1 METFLTILLDGLQ
14 FSSYLFIVSA
24 GLTIIFG
31 VMKILNVAH
40 GSFYAWGAYTAAFFI
55 GKFSDMGMPDAIG
68 FLIIVAAAIVVGLI
82 LGFVIEQGILKYM
95 YHRDEVLIVLA
106 TFGLFLVLEDII
118 LIAFGTD
125 PYFAY
130 QPMALL
136 DSVEL
141 GGIVRDVY
149 GLTLI
154 AVAALVALGCW
165 YLLNKTK
172 WGTLLKAV
180 IYDREMGIS
189 MGINVPLV
197 YTLTFIGGAI
207 LGGLGGAYIAPTISV
222 APGLGTEVIVLSFA
236 VVVVGGMGSIA
247 GAAIGS
253 IIIGNNKN
261 RMVNVV
267 VVDPPEPFISFRYR
281 CDSRFELTQLE
292 DMLVDNKSYG
302 LFVIDRSEAAYGI
315 ASGKRIH
322 VQEHLVSN
330 IMGKH
335 RQGGQSAQRFE
346 RLIEEAAHNFF
357 KRATEHA
364 CNYWLPNLEN
374 IQAVIIGGPG
384 ATKDFVVKN
393 DYFHHEIT
401 KKIAK
406 TTFDVG
412 YSNESGVRELVDNAG
427 DLMGEIELDQE
438 RQSMNVFLRELVQQ
452 QPKATYGEAM
462 IRQALEGG
470 AVSTLLISE
479 SLRKNIVE
487 LECQSCQH
495 TWSATLNRNQAL
507 PACPSCKAKD
517 DAIKEVG
524 SKSLIDHLSELA
536 LASRSEVVFISI
548 DTEEGAQLM
557 NGFGGLAAVLRYPIM

>member
-1 METFLTILLDGLQ
+1 MVGGSVVEAALTILLDGLQ

-55 GKFSDMGMPDAIG
+55 GKFSDMGLPDAMG
-68 FLIIVAAAIVVGLI
+68 FLIIIVAAIVVGVI
-82 LGFVIEQGILKYM
+82 LGFIIEQGILKYM

-136 DSVEL
+136 DAVEM

-154 AVAALVALGCW
+154 GVAALVAVGCW
-165 YLLNKTK
+165 WLLNKTK

-180 IYDREMGIS
+180 IFDREVGIA

-253 IIIGNNKN
+253 LIIGIL
-261 RMVNVV
+261 RAIAVHELPQVELFVV
-267 VVDPPEPFISFRYR
+267 FAVMAVVLVFRPE
-281 CDSRFELTQLE
+281 
-292 DMLVDNKSYG
+292 G
-302 LFVIDRSEAAYGI
+302 LFAPAKPR
-315 ASGKRIH
+315 
-322 VQEHLVSN
+322 
-330 IMGKH
+330 
-335 RQGGQSAQRFE
+335 
-346 RLIEEAAHNFF
+346 
-357 KRATEHA
+357 
-364 CNYWLPNLEN
+364 
-374 IQAVIIGGPG
+374 
-384 ATKDFVVKN
+384 
-393 DYFHHEIT
+393 
-401 KKIAK
+401 KI
-406 TTFDVG
+406 
-412 YSNESGVRELVDNAG
+412 
-427 DLMGEIELDQE
+427 
-438 RQSMNVFLRELVQQ
+438 
-452 QPKATYGEAM
+452 
-462 IRQALEGG
+462 
-470 AVSTLLISE
+470 
-479 SLRKNIVE
+479 
-487 LECQSCQH
+487 
-495 TWSATLNRNQAL
+495 
-507 PACPSCKAKD
+507 
-517 DAIKEVG
+517 
-524 SKSLIDHLSELA
+524 
-536 LASRSEVVFISI
+536 
-548 DTEEGAQLM
+548 
-557 NGFGGLAAVLRYPIM
+557 

>member
-24 GLTIIFG
+24 GLTIRKPIASG
-31 VMKILNVAH
+31 IPISENLPMKILNVAH

-55 GKFSDMGMPDAIG
+55 GKFSDMGMPDAMG
-68 FLIIVAAAIVVGLI
+68 FLIIILAAIVVGLI

-141 GGIVRDVY
+141 GGIIRDVY

-180 IYDREMGIS
+180 IFDREIGIS

-222 APGLGTEVIVLSFA
+222 APGLGTEVIILSFA

-253 IIIGNNKN
+253 IIIGIL
-261 RMVNVV
+261 RALAVHELPQVELFVV
-267 VVDPPEPFISFRYR
+267 FAVMAIVLVFRPE
-281 CDSRFELTQLE
+281 
-292 DMLVDNKSYG
+292 G
-302 LFVIDRSEAAYGI
+302 LFAPAKPR
-315 ASGKRIH
+315 
-322 VQEHLVSN
+322 
-330 IMGKH
+330 
-335 RQGGQSAQRFE
+335 
-346 RLIEEAAHNFF
+346 
-357 KRATEHA
+357 
-364 CNYWLPNLEN
+364 
-374 IQAVIIGGPG
+374 
-384 ATKDFVVKN
+384 
-393 DYFHHEIT
+393 
-401 KKIAK
+401 KI
-406 TTFDVG
+406 
-412 YSNESGVRELVDNAG
+412 
-427 DLMGEIELDQE
+427 
-438 RQSMNVFLRELVQQ
+438 
-452 QPKATYGEAM
+452 
-462 IRQALEGG
+462 
-470 AVSTLLISE
+470 
-479 SLRKNIVE
+479 
-487 LECQSCQH
+487 
-495 TWSATLNRNQAL
+495 
-507 PACPSCKAKD
+507 
-517 DAIKEVG
+517 
-524 SKSLIDHLSELA
+524 
-536 LASRSEVVFISI
+536 
-548 DTEEGAQLM
+548 
-557 NGFGGLAAVLRYPIM
+557 

>member
-1 METFLTILLDGLQ
+1 MEAALTILLDGLQ

-55 GKFSDMGMPDAIG
+55 GKFSDMGLPDAMG
-68 FLIIVAAAIVVGLI
+68 FLIIVAAAIVVGVI
-82 LGFVIEQGILKYM
+82 LGFIIEQGILKYM

-136 DSVEL
+136 DAVEM

-154 AVAALVALGCW
+154 GVAALVAVGCW
-165 YLLNKTK
+165 WLLNKTK

-180 IYDREMGIS
+180 IFDREVGIA

-253 IIIGNNKN
+253 LIIGIL
-261 RMVNVV
+261 RAIAVHELPQVELFVV
-267 VVDPPEPFISFRYR
+267 FAVMAVVLVFRPE
-281 CDSRFELTQLE
+281 
-292 DMLVDNKSYG
+292 G
-302 LFVIDRSEAAYGI
+302 LFAPAKPR
-315 ASGKRIH
+315 
-322 VQEHLVSN
+322 
-330 IMGKH
+330 
-335 RQGGQSAQRFE
+335 
-346 RLIEEAAHNFF
+346 
-357 KRATEHA
+357 
-364 CNYWLPNLEN
+364 
-374 IQAVIIGGPG
+374 
-384 ATKDFVVKN
+384 
-393 DYFHHEIT
+393 
-401 KKIAK
+401 KI
-406 TTFDVG
+406 
-412 YSNESGVRELVDNAG
+412 
-427 DLMGEIELDQE
+427 
-438 RQSMNVFLRELVQQ
+438 
-452 QPKATYGEAM
+452 
-462 IRQALEGG
+462 
-470 AVSTLLISE
+470 
-479 SLRKNIVE
+479 
-487 LECQSCQH
+487 
-495 TWSATLNRNQAL
+495 
-507 PACPSCKAKD
+507 
-517 DAIKEVG
+517 
-524 SKSLIDHLSELA
+524 
-536 LASRSEVVFISI
+536 
-548 DTEEGAQLM
+548 
-557 NGFGGLAAVLRYPIM
+557 

>member
-55 GKFSDMGMPDAIG
+55 GKFSDMGMPDALG
-68 FLIIVAAAIVVGLI
+68 FLIIIAAAISVGLV
-82 LGFVIEQGILKYM
+82 LGFIIEQGVLKYM

-136 DSVEL
+136 DAVEL
-141 GGIVRDVY
+141 GGIIRDVY

-154 AVAALVALGCW
+154 GVAALVAVGCW
-165 YLLNKTK
+165 WLLNKTK

-197 YTLTFIGGAI
+197 YTMTFIGGAI

-253 IIIGNNKN
+253 
-261 RMVNVV
+261 
-267 VVDPPEPFISFRYR
+267 
-281 CDSRFELTQLE
+281 
-292 DMLVDNKSYG
+292 
-302 LFVIDRSEAAYGI
+302 
-315 ASGKRIH
+315 
-322 VQEHLVSN
+322 
-330 IMGKH
+330 
-335 RQGGQSAQRFE
+335 
-346 RLIEEAAHNFF
+346 
-357 KRATEHA
+357 
-364 CNYWLPNLEN
+364 
-374 IQAVIIGGPG
+374 VIIGLLRALAVHELPQVEL
-384 ATKDFVVKN
+384 FVVFAVMAIVLVFRPEGLFAPAKPR
-393 DYFHHEIT
+393 
-401 KKIAK
+401 KI
-406 TTFDVG
+406 
-412 YSNESGVRELVDNAG
+412 
-427 DLMGEIELDQE
+427 
-438 RQSMNVFLRELVQQ
+438 
-452 QPKATYGEAM
+452 
-462 IRQALEGG
+462 
-470 AVSTLLISE
+470 
-479 SLRKNIVE
+479 
-487 LECQSCQH
+487 
-495 TWSATLNRNQAL
+495 
-507 PACPSCKAKD
+507 
-517 DAIKEVG
+517 
-524 SKSLIDHLSELA
+524 
-536 LASRSEVVFISI
+536 
-548 DTEEGAQLM
+548 
-557 NGFGGLAAVLRYPIM
+557 

>member
-55 GKFSDMGMPDAIG
+55 GKFSDMGMPDAFG
-68 FLIIVAAAIVVGLI
+68 FLVIIVAAIVVGLI
-82 LGFVIEQGILKYM
+82 LGFIIEQGILRYM
-95 YHRDEVLIVLA
+95 YQRDEVLIVLA

-141 GGIVRDVY
+141 GGITRDVY

-154 AVAALVALGCW
+154 GVAALVAVGCW

-197 YTLTFIGGAI
+197 YTLTFIGGAV

-253 IIIGNNKN
+253 LIIGIL
-261 RMVNVV
+261 RAIAVHELPQVELFVV
-267 VVDPPEPFISFRYR
+267 FAVMAVVLVFRPE
-281 CDSRFELTQLE
+281 
-292 DMLVDNKSYG
+292 G
-302 LFVIDRSEAAYGI
+302 LFAPAKPR
-315 ASGKRIH
+315 
-322 VQEHLVSN
+322 
-330 IMGKH
+330 
-335 RQGGQSAQRFE
+335 
-346 RLIEEAAHNFF
+346 
-357 KRATEHA
+357 
-364 CNYWLPNLEN
+364 
-374 IQAVIIGGPG
+374 
-384 ATKDFVVKN
+384 
-393 DYFHHEIT
+393 
-401 KKIAK
+401 KI
-406 TTFDVG
+406 
-412 YSNESGVRELVDNAG
+412 
-427 DLMGEIELDQE
+427 
-438 RQSMNVFLRELVQQ
+438 
-452 QPKATYGEAM
+452 
-462 IRQALEGG
+462 
-470 AVSTLLISE
+470 
-479 SLRKNIVE
+479 
-487 LECQSCQH
+487 
-495 TWSATLNRNQAL
+495 
-507 PACPSCKAKD
+507 
-517 DAIKEVG
+517 
-524 SKSLIDHLSELA
+524 
-536 LASRSEVVFISI
+536 
-548 DTEEGAQLM
+548 
-557 NGFGGLAAVLRYPIM
+557 

>member
-55 GKFSDMGMPDAIG
+55 GKFSDMGMPDALG
-68 FLIIVAAAIVVGLI
+68 FLVIIVAAIAVGLL
-82 LGFVIEQGILKYM
+82 LGFVIEQFLLRHM

-125 PYFAY
+125 PYFAF

-136 DSVEL
+136 GSVEM

-154 AVAALVALGCW
+154 GVATLVAIGCW
-165 YLLNKTK
+165 WLLNKTK

-197 YTLTFIGGAI
+197 YTMTFIGGAI

-253 IIIGNNKN
+253 
-261 RMVNVV
+261 
-267 VVDPPEPFISFRYR
+267 
-281 CDSRFELTQLE
+281 
-292 DMLVDNKSYG
+292 
-302 LFVIDRSEAAYGI
+302 
-315 ASGKRIH
+315 
-322 VQEHLVSN
+322 
-330 IMGKH
+330 
-335 RQGGQSAQRFE
+335 
-346 RLIEEAAHNFF
+346 
-357 KRATEHA
+357 
-364 CNYWLPNLEN
+364 
-374 IQAVIIGGPG
+374 VIIGLLRALAVHELPQVEL
-384 ATKDFVVKN
+384 FVVFAVMAIVLVFRPEGLFAPAKPR
-393 DYFHHEIT
+393 
-401 KKIAK
+401 KI
-406 TTFDVG
+406 
-412 YSNESGVRELVDNAG
+412 
-427 DLMGEIELDQE
+427 
-438 RQSMNVFLRELVQQ
+438 
-452 QPKATYGEAM
+452 
-462 IRQALEGG
+462 
-470 AVSTLLISE
+470 
-479 SLRKNIVE
+479 
-487 LECQSCQH
+487 
-495 TWSATLNRNQAL
+495 
-507 PACPSCKAKD
+507 
-517 DAIKEVG
+517 
-524 SKSLIDHLSELA
+524 
-536 LASRSEVVFISI
+536 
-548 DTEEGAQLM
+548 
-557 NGFGGLAAVLRYPIM
+557 